1 MNERHI
7 FERVIDL
14 CQIHLSSNALNAS
27 LARLA
32 GAAGFDHYAYFRA
45 HPNDNFVATNYP
57 LEWQRRYF
65 ARSYMTL
72 DPVVTMAKR
81 GTQVFRWSV
90 DDVRPRLCRE
100 LRGFYTE
107 AADFG
112 LKTGLSVSVSAGF
125 GRFAILTFT
134 SSSLSRAHG
143 GVAGEISGLGITAAA
158 FLHSRMRNMEH
169 LENNGSPALSAR
181 ELFCLKWS
189 AEGKSMRETAEIL
202 EITYTCVR
210 RNLKRAMDK
219 LGVCKLPQ
227 ATASA
232 TRRLLI

>member
-27 LARLA
+27 LAHLA
-32 GAAGFDHYAYFRA
+32 RAAGFDHYAYFRA
-45 HPNDNFVATNYP
+45 HPNDNFVATDYP
-57 LEWQRRYF
+57 LEWQQHYF

-72 DPVVTMAKR
+72 DPVVTTAKR
-81 GTQVFRWSV
+81 GPLVFRWSV
-90 DDVRPRLCRE
+90 DEIRPRVSRE
-100 LRGFYTE
+100 LRRFYTE

-134 SSSLSRAHG
+134 SSSLSRARG
-143 GVAGEISGLGITAAA
+143 CFAGEISDLGITAAA
-158 FLHSRMRNMEH
+158 FLHSRMRHMEH
-169 LENNGSPALSAR
+169 MESNCTPALSAR
-181 ELFCLKWS
+181 ELVCLKWS
-189 AEGKSMRETAEIL
+189 AEGKSMLEIAEIL

-227 ATASA
+227 ATATA

>member
-14 CQIHLSSNALNAS
+14 CQVQSSLDALNDS
-27 LARLA
+27 LAHLA
-32 GAAGFDHYAYFRA
+32 GTAGFDHYAYFRA

-57 LEWQRRYF
+57 IEWQERYF

-81 GTQVFRWSV
+81 GPQVFHWSV
-90 DDVRPRLCRE
+90 DDVRPKVRRD
-100 LRGFYTE
+100 LRSFYTE

-112 LKTGLSVSVSAGF
+112 LKSGLSVSVSAGF

-134 SSSLSRAHG
+134 SSSHSSARG
-143 GVAGEISGLGITAAA
+143 CIAGETSGLGITAAA
-158 FLHSRMRNMEH
+158 FLHARMRNMED
-169 LENNGSPALSAR
+169 LGSNGTLAFSAR
-181 ELFCLKWS
+181 ELACLKWS
-189 AEGKSMRETAEIL
+189 SEGKTMAEIAAIL

-210 RNLKRAMDK
+210 RDLRRSMDK
-219 LGVCKLPQ
+219 LGVCKLSQ
-227 ATASA
+227 ATAAA

>member
-1 MNERHI
+1 MNERRI

-14 CQIHLSSNALNAS
+14 CQVQSSSNTLNKS

-45 HPNDNFVATNYP
+45 HPNDNFVATDYP
-57 LEWQRRYF
+57 LEWQRLYF
-65 ARSYMTL
+65 ARSYVTL
-72 DPVVTMAKR
+72 DPVVTTAKR

-90 DDVRPRLCRE
+90 DDVRPRVCRE
-100 LRGFYTE
+100 LRRFYTE

-134 SSSLSRAHG
+134 SSSLSSARG
-143 GVAGEISGLGITAAA
+143 CIAGEITGLGITAAA

-169 LENNGSPALSAR
+169 LESNCTPALNAR
-181 ELFCLKWS
+181 ELACLKWS
-189 AEGKSMRETAEIL
+189 SEGKTMLEIADIL
-202 EITYTCVR
+202 DITYTCVR

-219 LGVCKLPQ
+219 LGVCKLSQ
-227 ATASA
+227 ATAAA

>member
-1 MNERHI
+1 MNERHV

-14 CQIHLSSNALNAS
+14 CQVHLSPNALNAS
-27 LARLA
+27 LAHLA
-32 GAAGFDHYAYFRA
+32 QAAGFDHYAYFRA
-45 HPNDNFVATNYP
+45 HPNDNFVATDYP
-57 LEWQRRYF
+57 SEWQQRYF

-81 GTQVFRWSV
+81 GPLVFGWSV
-90 DDVRPRLCRE
+90 DEIRPRVSRD
-100 LRGFYTE
+100 LRRFYTE

-134 SSSLSRAHG
+134 SSSPSHARG
-143 GVAGEISGLGITAAA
+143 RISGEISDLGIIAAA
-158 FLHSRMRNMEH
+158 FLHSRMRNTER
-169 LENNGSPALSAR
+169 LESDCSPALSAR
-181 ELFCLKWS
+181 ELVCLKWS
-189 AEGKSMRETAEIL
+189 AEGKSMHETADIL

-219 LGVCKLPQ
+219 LGVCRLPQ
-227 ATASA
+227 ATATA